1 MLYLLNKLKIPS
13 GIGLSTF
20 TIYYVLTYKKFEFTH
35 PLYKSY
41 NNLNLNSH
49 HPIYPAELCCP
60 DKKFFNESYSK
71 KSCDETS

>member
-13 GIGLSTF
+13 GIALSTF
-20 TIYYVLTYKKFEFTH
+20 TIYYALTYKKFEFA

-41 NNLNLNSH
+41 NNLNLIS
-49 HPIYPAELCCP
+49 PCPMYPGESCCP

-71 KSCDETS
+71 KQN